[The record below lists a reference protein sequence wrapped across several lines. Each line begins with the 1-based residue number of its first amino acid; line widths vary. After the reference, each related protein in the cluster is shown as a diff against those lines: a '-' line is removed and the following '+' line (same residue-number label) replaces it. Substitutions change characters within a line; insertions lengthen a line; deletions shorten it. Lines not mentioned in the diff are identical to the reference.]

1 MSNGPA
7 WWYSDRGESIGP
19 LVLDEL
25 KVVLSRRS
33 NASETFVWSDGFS
46 DWQRAGDVSAL
57 NGARVNA
64 IPVRA
69 KPNRDPRDAEKKSA
83 ASLFDDADQDRVR
96 ADLSAFFGPR
106 AETYLHTYEKM
117 RARTGR
123 RRMSAYTWSWPVFLG
138 SFTWFFYRKMYILGA
153 ILIFAP
159 VILSYL
165 IGSVGGGIPIV
176 FALLAKSMYVHQG
189 LSRILKADGL
199 RLTGLERSDYLQRAG
214 GVSLTAGVFAGFIF
228 LAIVALAT
236 YAALA
241 RHRVGL

>member
-106 AETYLHTYEKM
+106 AETYLHTDEKM
-117 RARTGR
+117 RAGTGR
-123 RRMSAYTWSWPVFLG
+123 RRM
-138 SFTWFFYRKMYILGA
+138 
-153 ILIFAP
+153 
-159 VILSYL
+159 
-165 IGSVGGGIPIV
+165 
-176 FALLAKSMYVHQG
+176 
-189 LSRILKADGL
+189 
-199 RLTGLERSDYLQRAG
+199 
-214 GVSLTAGVFAGFIF
+214 
-228 LAIVALAT
+228 
-236 YAALA
+236 
-241 RHRVGL
+241 